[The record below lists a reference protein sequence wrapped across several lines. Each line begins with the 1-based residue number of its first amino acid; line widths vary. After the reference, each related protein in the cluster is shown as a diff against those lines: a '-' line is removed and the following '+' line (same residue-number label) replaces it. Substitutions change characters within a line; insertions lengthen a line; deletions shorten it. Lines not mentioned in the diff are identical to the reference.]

1 MIEVA
6 KATLD
11 ELLAEFVRL
20 GNALSVTAKER
31 AVILAE
37 IEARRAR
44 AAAKVRLR
52 SLDGNEKDAL
62 RRELAEGR

>member
-1 MIEVA
+1 MIDVA

-11 ELLAEFVRL
+11 ELLAEFIRL

-31 AVILAE
+31 LVILTE
-37 IEARRAR
+37 LEARRAR

-52 SLDGNEKDAL
+52 GLDSNEKDAL
-62 RRELAEGR
+62 RRELTEGR